1 MRTVIDRYDRTWTET
16 EENVWE
22 TEGLKWAFPPLPLEA
37 NPIKQKAQE
46 ANRQRQLLSAFNA
59 LRPEGWVDEYP
70 STPQD

>member
-1 MRTVIDRYDRTWTET
+1 MNTITDRYDRIWTET
-16 EENVWE
+16 EKNVWE
-22 TEGLKWAFPPLPLEA
+22 TEGLKWTLPALSPEV

-46 ANRQRQLLSAFNA
+46 ANRQRQLLSGFDA